1 MWLFLYN
8 GLLNDATTSY
18 HSKTNRMKIDFK
30 LIAIT
35 LLLVAAGCK
44 DKPKNEQV
52 KENTKVVAAY
62 PISEKWIANR
72 VEKAKTRLN
81 ASEAGKVIWNA
92 MEAQGGLA
100 TWYAKGYLTF
110 RFDYQPEDGSTR
122 RNSYQT
128 IDTWNNKAR
137 HASFEDSTAIFGWDG
152 KEAWVKA
159 KDTTAFEY
167 DTRFWALTPLYLA
180 GHPFVLDGEGVNFEL
195 LDQKDYKG
203 NLQDVVKVTFGA
215 NVGDA
220 PEDYYVLYF
229 DTNTHII
236 SAVRYIVSYPEYFPN
251 GGHSP
256 EKIMEIIGQKST
268 KGILLPT
275 GLKTYWLDE
284 HEEMGAYIT
293 KIDISDVDFIP
304 QVPEGYFSEPEGAK

>member
-1 MWLFLYN
+1 MVLVYRYFRTGHFYTRKSHNESCGFFYVMVFKMLR
-8 GLLNDATTSY
+8 LLVLIV
-18 HSKTNRMKIDFK
+18 KLLRMKIDFK
-30 LIAIT
+30 LIAIA

-44 DKPKNEQV
+44 DKPKNELV
-52 KENTKVVAAY
+52 MEDTKVVAAY

-100 TWYAKGYLTF
+100 TWYANGYLTF

-180 GHPFVLDGEGVNFEL
+180 GHPFVLDGEGVNLEL
-195 LDQKDYKG
+195 LDQKEYKG

-229 DTNTHII
+229 DSII
-236 SAVRYIVSYPEYFPN
+236 LVLLHANVVSLRF
-251 GGHSP
+251 GCC
-256 EKIMEIIGQKST
+256 
-268 KGILLPT
+268 
-275 GLKTYWLDE
+275 
-284 HEEMGAYIT
+284 
-293 KIDISDVDFIP
+293 
-304 QVPEGYFSEPEGAK
+304 